1 MMSKK
6 KLQDPGIGISLVRA
20 DGSTQDLAHFAIES
34 MPYYD
39 IVFKERTP
47 ITMYPGDS
55 LAITANFEVYS
66 HVDGVKTGSILERW
80 AYTVTVTAKTT
91 VGMIRLVKV
100 GEEAWIIPID
110 ELPVPKI
117 DGAAWKATR
126 VGLEV
131 V

>member
-1 MMSKK
+1 MPKK
-6 KLQDPGIGISLVRA
+6 KSRDPGIGISLVRD
-20 DGSTQDLAHFAIES
+20 DGSTQDLAHFSIES

-55 LAITANFEVYS
+55 LEITANFEVFS
-66 HVDGVKTGSILERW
+66 HVGRVKTGSILERW
-80 AYTVTVTAKTT
+80 AYTVEVTAKTT

-100 GEEAWIIPID
+100 GEEAWIIPIE

-117 DGAAWKATR
+117 DGTAWKAKR
-126 VGLEV
+126 VGSEV
-131 V
+131 A